1 MNLSFRQ
8 ILHIFYDFD
17 YLNTFIASKGYGFLV
32 LGIHLYFLRL
42 VGKVGGG
49 TIVTCFFPRVGKKH
63 PNP

>member
-49 TIVTCFFPRVGKKH
+49 TIVTCS
-63 PNP
+63 